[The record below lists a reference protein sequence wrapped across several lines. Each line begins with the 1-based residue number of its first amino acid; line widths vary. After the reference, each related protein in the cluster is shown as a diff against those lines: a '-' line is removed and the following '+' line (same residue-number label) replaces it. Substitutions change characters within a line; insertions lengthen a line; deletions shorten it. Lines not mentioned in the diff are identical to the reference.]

1 MSRPNL
7 KLATGEPPRSPER
20 VELAS
25 AIERHAA
32 AVEAVRRVE
41 QGREQAGETVY
52 RASDA
57 LRAAEA
63 AVAAALANEGARL
76 AAKALGEDAGI
87 STADAEASVKQ
98 ATNDLAVARR
108 TRDAL
113 DERAAREAAEV
124 ERAQAALEKCVA
136 AVAKSEA
143 PAARL
148 LAEAWS
154 LQNDLVARRIV
165 LRHLFNNDFIAE
177 EEAAAVRS
185 FLLFENHLPAGHGQV
200 EYGNFDAHPAADP
213 FKRAC
218 EALRTDADAPV
229 PTS

>member
-1 MSRPNL
+1 MRL
-7 KLATGEPPRSPER
+7 VDATSPPRTPER
-20 VELAS
+20 AELAA

-32 AVEAVRRVE
+32 AVEAVRRVGE
-41 QGREQAGETVY
+41 AREQAAEVVY

-63 AVAAALANEGARL
+63 ALKEAQADEDAWL

-87 STADAEASVKQ
+87 SAADAEAAVTR
-98 ATNDLAVARR
+98 AANDLAVARR

-113 DERAAREAAEV
+113 DERVQRGAAEV
-124 ERAQAALEKCVA
+124 ERAREAVAKCVT

-148 LAEAWS
+148 LAEARL

-165 LRHLFNNDFIAE
+165 LRHLFNSHLVADQ
-177 EEAAAVRS
+177 EAAELRD
-185 FLLFENHLPAGHGQV
+185 FLLFQNHLPAAIGQV
-200 EYGNFDAHPAADP
+200 EYGNFDSHPAADP
-213 FKRAC
+213 WRQ
-218 EALRTDADAPV
+218 ALQELRENANAPL
-229 PTS
+229 PT